1 MTNWSP
7 TPHRLVLWDIDGTLL
22 GADDVD
28 HEAFDR
34 AVELTVGARPPS
46 PVAMAG
52 KTDPQIA
59 REYLAMLGTPE
70 PDDHVP
76 VILGHLEEQMAVVLR
91 SARTDRVLPG
101 VVELLARLAGDAQVF
116 QTVLTGNI
124 AANARAKL
132 ATFDL
137 DRWLD
142 LPVGAFGSD
151 HADRNELVPIARDR
165 VARLRGLTFA
175 DHDVWVVGD
184 SGNDLAC
191 ARAAGVR
198 CLLVATGR
206 LGRDDL
212 DRLKADAVL
221 DDLADGDAVARLLT
235 GDRRPR

>member
-1 MTNWSP
+1 MTAGSR
-7 TPHRLVLWDIDGTLL
+7 TPDRLLLWDIDGTLL

-34 AVELTVGARPPS
+34 AVELAVGTRPPAA
-46 PVAMAG
+46 VAMAG

-70 PDDHVP
+70 PEDHVAA
-76 VILGHLEEQMAVVLR
+76 ILGHLETEMAVALR
-91 SARTDRVLPG
+91 TARPDRVLPG
-101 VVELLARLAGDAQVF
+101 VAELLARLAGDPRVL

-124 AANARAKL
+124 VANARIKL
-132 ATFDL
+132 STFDL

-142 LPVGAFGSD
+142 LSVGAFGSD
-151 HADRNELVPIARDR
+151 HADRNALVPIARER
-165 VARLRGLTFA
+165 VTRLRGLTFA
-175 DHDVWVVGD
+175 DPDVWVVGD

-206 LGRDDL
+206 LGRDQLDL
-212 DRLKADAVL
+212 LEADAVL
-221 DDLADGDAVARLLT
+221 DDLADVGVAAQLLT
-235 GDRRPR
+235 GGPRPL